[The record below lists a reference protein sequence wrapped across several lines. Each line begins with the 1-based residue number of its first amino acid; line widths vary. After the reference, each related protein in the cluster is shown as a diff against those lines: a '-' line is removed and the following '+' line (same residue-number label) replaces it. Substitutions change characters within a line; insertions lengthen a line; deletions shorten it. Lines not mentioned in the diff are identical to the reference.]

1 MYKFPMWKLFLLA
14 ALVLISTGVLA
25 TFDTTMHPTVAAN
38 LAVNQLENTE
48 SGAIAVRTYDRAQ
61 NVFPFIVP
69 LATAFFGCLLFRAD
83 IVRLINYLRS
93 TP

>member
-61 NVFPFIVP
+61 NFFPLVV
-69 LATAFFGCLLFRAD
+69 LCTTAFFGLLLFRTD
-83 IVRLINYLRS
+83 ISRFINYLRS
-93 TP
+93 TS